1 MASPVPSMEFAS
13 STSKLP
19 QMYDVLINFNGEDIR
34 RKFVSHLDSVLS
46 AAGLTTFLHHQNAV
60 NDMDIQQP
68 ILNLC
73 RVAIVVFTKTY
84 SQSAWCLHQLHQI
97 IKWHE
102 TYCRHVLPVYYEI
115 QPSDVRL
122 QKGDFGEAFK
132 ATAQQ
137 TFSPQQLEHGMSRW
151 SHALAKAANFY
162 GWDESTYRSDAE
174 LVDKIVKSVL
184 NLSVLS
190 ATNFPVGL
198 QSRME
203 EVIQLIKNESREV
216 CRIGICGMGGSGK
229 TTLAKAI
236 YNQILGTF
244 TVKIFIEDVAQVIQT
259 RGHAHLRKQLLSNV
273 LKTDIHSV
281 KGMRGNMIRK
291 RLSKRVLI
299 VLDDVD
305 DHYFSC
311 LDETEYGPALWYHF
325 AEGSVIIITTRDVVD
340 IHLKKNCSVFQIN
353 KMNPDESVELL
364 SWHAFREA
372 KPKEECHFL
381 AKMVVDYCGGLPLA
395 LEVIGSCLYERPKEE
410 WNKVLSRLESIP
422 RHEVLQILKISFDGL
437 LNQSEKDLFLDVCC
451 FFVGKDITYVT
462 KILNVCG
469 VDPDRGI
476 RVLIERSLIK
486 VEKNNKVGMHPLLQ
500 EMGTKI
506 VRDFSRKRNLRGT
519 IIFWL
524 MKISNMRCQRNI
536 KNIEPK
542 ILIQVN

>member
-1 MASPVPSMEFAS
+1 MEFDS

-19 QMYDVLINFNGEDIR
+19 GMYDVLINFTGEDIR
-34 RKFVSHLDSVLS
+34 RKFVSHLDYALS
-46 AAGLTTFLHHQNAV
+46 IAGLTTFLHEENAV
-60 NDMDIQQP
+60 KGRQIQQP

-73 RVAIVVFTKTY
+73 RVAIVVFSKTY
-84 SQSAWCLHQLHQI
+84 SQSAWCLHQLQQI
-97 IKWHE
+97 IKWQE
-102 TYCRHVLPVYYEI
+102 TYSRHVLPIYYEI

-132 ATAQQ
+132 ATAHK
-137 TFSPQQLEHGMSRW
+137 TFSRQQLQHGMSRW
-151 SHALAKAANFY
+151 SHALTKAANFF
-162 GWDESTYRSDAE
+162 GWDGSNYRSDAE

-184 NLSVLS
+184 NLAVLS

-203 EVIQLIKNESREV
+203 EVIQIIKNESRDV

-236 YNQILGTF
+236 YNQIHGTF
-244 TVKIFIEDVAQVIQT
+244 TDKIFIEDVAQVTQT
-259 RGHAHLRKQLLSNV
+259 RGHAHLKKQLLSSV

-281 KGMRGNMIRK
+281 KGTRGNMIRE
-291 RLSKRVLI
+291 RLRKRVLI

-305 DHYFSC
+305 DHYFSY
-311 LDETEYGPALWYHF
+311 LEETRYGPALWPF
-325 AEGSVIIITTRDVVD
+325 FSEGSVIIITTRDVVVD
-340 IHLKKNCSVFQIN
+340 IHFFSVFQIN

-381 AKMVVDYCGGLPLA
+381 AKMIVDYCGGLPLS

-422 RHEVLQILKISFDGL
+422 PHEVLQILKISFDGL

-476 RVLIERSLIK
+476 RLLIERSLIK

-500 EMGTKI
+500 IMGIKI
-506 VRDFSRKRNLRGT
+506 VCDFSRKRNLRGT

-536 KNIEPK
+536 KNIERK

>member
-1 MASPVPSMEFAS
+1 
-13 STSKLP
+13 
-19 QMYDVLINFNGEDIR
+19 
-34 RKFVSHLDSVLS
+34 
-46 AAGLTTFLHHQNAV
+46 
-60 NDMDIQQP
+60 
-68 ILNLC
+68 
-73 RVAIVVFTKTY
+73 
-84 SQSAWCLHQLHQI
+84 
-97 IKWHE
+97 
-102 TYCRHVLPVYYEI
+102 
-115 QPSDVRL
+115 
-122 QKGDFGEAFK
+122 
-132 ATAQQ
+132 
-137 TFSPQQLEHGMSRW
+137 
-151 SHALAKAANFY
+151 
-162 GWDESTYRSDAE
+162 
-174 LVDKIVKSVL
+174 VDKIVKSVL
-184 NLSVLS
+184 NLAVLS

-203 EVIQLIKNESREV
+203 EVIQIIKNESRKV
-216 CRIGICGMGGSGK
+216 CRIAICGMKGSGK

-236 YNQILGTF
+236 YNQIHDIF
-244 TVKIFIEDVAQVIQT
+244 TEKFFIEDIAQVTQT
-259 RGHAHLRKQLLSNV
+259 RGRVPSETQFLSNF
-273 LKTDIHSV
+273 LKTFGVGRS
-281 KGMRGNMIRK
+281 MIRE
-291 RLSKRVLI
+291 RLLGKSVLI
-299 VLDDVD
+299 VLDDII
-305 DHYFSC
+305 
-311 LDETEYGPALWYHF
+311 EYGPLFDQWVLNLLSYSGAF
-325 AEGSVIIITTRDVVD
+325 GRRSVIIITTSDEDLAKRPAY
-340 IHLKKNCSVFQIN
+340 STFQIN
-353 KMNPDESVELL
+353 IMNPNESLELL

-462 KILNVCG
+462 KILNICG